1 MSLSSPFTQWV
12 TSSPE
17 LNQFFK
23 SSDPP
28 SASLSTVLSWHE
40 LGAKAEAVATEE
52 LAFIDVIISHPGHSL
67 QSRKGYLQSLLITK
81 SILSPIHRLPPE
93 ILLIIFKEE
102 QVTVGAS
109 ADRYYEV
116 TDASRGPWML
126 SHICRQWRALVI
138 SNPTLWSRSVIIL
151 NCSATSKATTPPL
164 EVALARSGQSNLSFF
179 LSQSFRQLGD
189 QAGLFREVLNLLV
202 PHSSRWADV
211 VFEKK
216 EWDTID
222 ISMLNMVH
230 GKVPRL
236 RRVTFKYVGYFLQPP
251 SLLETIQAFSL
262 APLLKRVALLGYVLF
277 QDIDIAL
284 PWNQVMQFQY
294 SMNNCFSTL
303 FSHTEACLD
312 ILKQMPRLSAL
323 NIVNQGQSRSCLT
336 PLEHPLKTYIH
347 TFLISLC
354 TTDVGLINA
363 LALPSLESLTVSLNQ
378 RRWTGISLN
387 AAKVLHHLSIR
398 SGCSLKFLH
407 LSGIEMCRD
416 HIVDG
421 LLALNQFLA
430 VFKYRNGCSRGDDIP
445 YLFDRLNDASLL
457 PNLSEISLEYRQALT
472 NQTRFGML
480 LDKIL
485 LFAENRIGSIRHVDN
500 KVLVKEWKTLPIF
513 YKFCQDA
520 KGHIDDLAVRGMM
533 VTIDVVADIDGLND
547 MRERQ
552 ALRSY

>member
-1 MSLSSPFTQWV
+1 MSSSSPFTQWV

-28 SASLSTVLSWHE
+28 SASLLTALSWRE

-52 LAFIDVIISHPGHSL
+52 LAFIDVVISHPGHSL
-67 QSRKGYLQSLLITK
+67 QSRKGYLQSILINK
-81 SILSPIHRLPPE
+81 SILSPIRRLPPE

-126 SHICRQWRALVI
+126 SRICRRWRALVI
-138 SNPTLWSRSVIIL
+138 SNPTLWSRPVIIL
-151 NCSATSKATTPPL
+151 NRSATSKATTPPL
-164 EVALARSGQSNLSFF
+164 EVALARSGQSDLSFF

-222 ISMLNMVH
+222 IGMLN
-230 GKVPRL
+230 
-236 RRVTFKYVGYFLQPP
+236 T
-251 SLLETIQAFSL
+251 
-262 APLLKRVALLGYVLF
+262 
-277 QDIDIAL
+277 DIDIAL

-294 SMNNCFSTL
+294 SMNNRFSTL
-303 FSHTEACLD
+303 LSRTEACLD
-312 ILKQMPRLSAL
+312 ILKR
-323 NIVNQGQSRSCLT
+323 T
-336 PLEHPLKTYIH
+336 P
-347 TFLISLC
+347 
-354 TTDVGLINA
+354 GL
-363 LALPSLESLTVSLNQ
+363 
-378 RRWTGISLN
+378 
-387 AAKVLHHLSIR
+387 
-398 SGCSLKFLH
+398 
-407 LSGIEMCRD
+407 D

-430 VFKYRNGCSRGDDIP
+430 VFEYRNGCSRGDDIP
-445 YLFDRLNDASLL
+445 YLFNRLNDASLL

-472 NQTRFGML
+472 NRTRFGML

-485 LFAENRIGSIRHVDN
+485 LFAENRIGSIRRVDN
-500 KVLVKEWKTLPIF
+500 KVLVKEWKTLPVF
-513 YKFCQDA
+513 YKFCRDA
-520 KGHIDDLAVRGMM
+520 KGRIDDLAVRGVM